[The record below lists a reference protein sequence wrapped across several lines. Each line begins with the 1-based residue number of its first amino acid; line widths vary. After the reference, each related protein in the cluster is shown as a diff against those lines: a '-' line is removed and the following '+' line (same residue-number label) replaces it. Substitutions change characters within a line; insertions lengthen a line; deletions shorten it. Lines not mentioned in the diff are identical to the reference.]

1 MYKSVSQSILLLLS
15 LSIFGLMVFRCFR
28 SLTAEG
34 RTFFSDF
41 SKISLLVIDTGTSVM
56 VVKNTEVPPPSFTLC
71 RRDFS
76 AYKQAVLHSYGLWI
90 GKHLELT
97 GYKDVQEKTNKTM
110 ADILEEAAFT
120 KEEILDYVSV
130 IDEQMY
136 MEFDKQGESFNL
148 DDFSDDTR
156 YGQVHVVDIY

>member
-1 MYKSVSQSILLLLS
+1 
-15 LSIFGLMVFRCFR
+15 
-28 SLTAEG
+28 
-34 RTFFSDF
+34 
-41 SKISLLVIDTGTSVM
+41 M

-76 AYKQAVLHSYGLWI
+76 ANKKDILQSHGLWI

-156 YGQVHVVDIY
+156 YGQVHVAVIY

>member
-1 MYKSVSQSILLLLS
+1 M
-15 LSIFGLMVFRCFR
+15 
-28 SLTAEG
+28 
-34 RTFFSDF
+34 
-41 SKISLLVIDTGTSVM
+41 
-56 VVKNTEVPPPSFTLC
+56 C

-76 AYKQAVLHSYGLWI
+76 AYKQAVLHYYGLWI

-156 YGQVHVVDIY
+156 YDQVHVVDIY